1 MGLTFQIRHLIGK
14 YIDFMKCLK
23 SHKGDRSMA
32 FQEIKGSYMNFAKKD
47 LCLFLIALY
56 EWQKKNALDPYLIIG
71 IFTPSRQTCIEPSFD
86 F

>member
-32 FQEIKGSYMNFAKKD
+32 FQEIKDSYMNFAKKD
-47 LCLFLIALY
+47 LCLFLRTLY
-56 EWQKKNALDPYLIIG
+56 E
-71 IFTPSRQTCIEPSFD
+71 
-86 F
+86 

>member
-32 FQEIKGSYMNFAKKD
+32 FQEIKGSYMNFAKKTSVY
-47 LCLFLIALY
+47 FLEHYMNGKKRKLLALTLLLAY
-56 EWQKKNALDPYLIIG
+56 SFLQ
-71 IFTPSRQTCIEPSFD
+71 SRHI
-86 F
+86 